1 MKKAYITPNLRVANL
16 YTENMLAVS
25 VPVNTDTEIDGSD
38 AYSQH
43 HRGWSSTNWMKKEEE

>member
-25 VPVNTDTEIDGSD
+25 VPVNNETEIDGSD
-38 AYSQH
+38 AYSH